1 MIVSEFL
8 VALLRITYLAV
19 LWVFI
24 LLVINVIRTDI
35 YGHRVPRNAEAAAVE
50 PGRRGK
56 SRKDRRRESAPEP
69 TGLQVISGSRAGTY
83 VPLANGVTVGRSNDC
98 TLPIDD
104 DYASTRHAE
113 FTPGIDGA
121 WFVEDLASTNGTHVN
136 GERIENPTR
145 LSVGDEVRIGRTT
158 MTVTGRR

>member
-8 VALLRITYLAV
+8 VTLLRIAYLAV
-19 LWVFI
+19 LWIFI
-24 LLVINVIRTDI
+24 LLVTNVIRTDI
-35 YGHRVPRNAEAAAVE
+35 YGHRVPRNAEAAA
-50 PGRRGK
+50 
-56 SRKDRRRESAPEP
+56 
-69 TGLQVISGSRAGTY
+69 
-83 VPLANGVTVGRSNDC
+83 DC

-113 FTPGIDGA
+113 FSPGIDGA

-145 LSVGDEVRIGRTT
+145 LSVGDEVRIGRTV
-158 MTVTGRR
+158 MTVTGGR

>member
-1 MIVSEFL
+1 MSFVPISTVTGFL
-8 VALLRITYLAV
+8 AMLEKPP
-19 LWVFI
+19 WKP
-24 LLVINVIRTDI
+24 D
-35 YGHRVPRNAEAAAVE
+35 
-50 PGRRGK
+50 
-56 SRKDRRRESAPEP
+56 
-69 TGLQVISGSRAGTY
+69 
-83 VPLANGVTVGRSNDC
+83 GVTVGRGNDC

-104 DYASTRHAE
+104 DYASTHHAE
-113 FTPGIDGA
+113 FSPGIDGA